1 MKALFLTL
9 SAVLGITLGTASL
22 SLAAQP
28 VTPQPATYGFGWG

>member
-1 MKALFLTL
+1 MKTLILTL
-9 SAVLGITLGTASL
+9 YLVLGITFGTASA